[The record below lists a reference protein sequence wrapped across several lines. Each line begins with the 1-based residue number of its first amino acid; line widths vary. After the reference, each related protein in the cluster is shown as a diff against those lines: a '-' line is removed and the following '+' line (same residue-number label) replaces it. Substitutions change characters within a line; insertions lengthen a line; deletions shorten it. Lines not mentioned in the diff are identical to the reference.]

1 MTVHYQTDYTVYFDE
16 EDLLLLGQ
24 GKELVSTLK
33 GPSNSPVTVSLKS
46 ADDLFTFYKGI
57 NTEYRKMC
65 ERREAADFL
74 IFINETELAVVYW
87 KGEEHA
93 LIFKKDW
100 FLDLTKQMLEG
111 VVISRTIRWG
121 AEKITILAGEGS
133 EAKRFKT
140 NWS

>member
-1 MTVHYQTDYTVYFDE
+1 MTVHYQTDYTVYFNK
-16 EDLLLLGQ
+16 EDLLALEQ
-24 GKELVSTLK
+24 GKELISTLK

-46 ADDLFTFYKGI
+46 ADDLFNFYNGI
-57 NTEYRKMC
+57 NKEYRAMC
-65 ERREAADFL
+65 EKKEAIDFV

-87 KGEEHA
+87 KGEEHV

-100 FLDLTKQMLEG
+100 FTEVTNKMITG
-111 VVISRTIRWG
+111 AFGSRTIRWG

-133 EAKRFKT
+133 ESRRFKE